1 MVSCRKEDFLVAGE
15 TFERGDEA
23 AVGVRAGAFEKKD
36 LIDFCFELEEEGGG
50 LAALAGVRAVAAFS
64 PAMMSMNND

>member
-1 MVSCRKEDFLVAGE
+1 MSGE

-23 AVGVRAGAFEKKD
+23 AVGVPGVAFWKKEK
-36 LIDFCFELEEEGGG
+36 IDFCLELEEVGGC

-64 PAMMSMNND
+64 PAMMSMINDWVS